1 MKGCHG
7 LLFRPARLSALLEWP
22 RVWSQENLYLPE
34 PDGLFVPWLFC
45 WPVSFF
51 CIRRVL
57 PRENKLII
65 DVWFKRNNA
74 SVHGQVWRQDGVCPP
89 CSLPPPRHGV
99 CPAPLPPAAPTHLRG
114 GVPPCPLRCWRS
126 SLGAQGRM
134 WVMRRCRSIWGN
146 PRAFW
151 PGCVLPCLSVTD
163 GASSPRF
170 LRSFGSVRLQRTGV
184 GSPCVRFAVRP
195 DARP

>member
-1 MKGCHG
+1 MKGCHS

-22 RVWSQENLYLPE
+22 RVWSQENLCLPE

-65 DVWFKRNNA
+65 DVWFKRNNT
-74 SVHGQVWRQDGVCPP
+74 SVHGQVWRRDGVCPA
-89 CSLPPPRHGV
+89 L
-99 CPAPLPPAAPTHLRG
+99 LPPAAATHLRG
-114 GVPPCPLRCWRS
+114 GARPCPLQCWRS
-126 SLGAQGRM
+126 SLDAQGRM
-134 WVMRRCRSIWGN
+134 WVMRRCGSIWGN
-146 PRAFW
+146 ARAFW
-151 PGCVLPCLSVTD
+151 PGCVLRCLSVTD